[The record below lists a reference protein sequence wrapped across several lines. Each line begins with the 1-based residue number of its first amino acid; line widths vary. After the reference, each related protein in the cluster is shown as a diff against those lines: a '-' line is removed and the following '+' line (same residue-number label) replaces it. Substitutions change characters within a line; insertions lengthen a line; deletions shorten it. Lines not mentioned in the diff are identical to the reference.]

1 MDEAAVPRRR
11 RLVGQP
17 IPRFEDLRFI
27 TGRGRYTDDIAVA
40 GAAHAA
46 FVRADQA
53 HAIIEA
59 IDVTAAAVAPGVIA
73 VLTGADYLADG
84 HAPIRHNPIPLDAID
99 PKTPGFRRNDDYDH
113 WQAFGAIQYHLF
125 KKVFIKAVGGYAL
138 ANFNPNTIQGNSYV
152 HYNDMVSGRVRV
164 LYLF

>member
-1 MDEAAVPRRR
+1 VVDPYAEFGFNYAYGKTSAISQVDGNPNPQGSFATYSLGGFANARVTDGL
-11 RLVGQP
+11 LVGGGL
-17 IPRFEDLRFI
+17 D
-27 TGRGRYTDDIAVA
+27 YT
-40 GAAHAA
+40 
-46 FVRADQA
+46 
-53 HAIIEA
+53 
-59 IDVTAAAVAPGVIA
+59 
-73 VLTGADYLADG
+73 YLVDESF
-84 HAPIRHNPIPLDAID
+84 D
-99 PKTPGFRRNDDYDH
+99 KTPGFRRNDDYDH